1 MYYIPLYIYFMAV
14 SFLVSLFVYLRVNKV
29 SYLKWFPLFLFST
42 VVIECVGIYL
52 ANKGKSNTVLY
63 NFFTLFE
70 FSYYI
75 ILISQAI
82 NTRKA
87 KKILYSVV
95 AIYLVIAL
103 FNIFF
108 IQKNVFHSITY
119 SLGCLLV
126 VACSVYYFFE
136 LFQQPKSSSLLR
148 EPAFWICTG
157 LLFYYSCSFPL
168 MGAINFLNVIPP
180 LLFNNA
186 ITFLTILNILLYS
199 LFTIAFLCQL
209 KIRKYTLS

>member
-1 MYYIPLYIYFMAV
+1 MYYLSIYIYFIAV

-42 VVIECVGIYL
+42 VVIECVALYL
-52 ANKGKSNTVLY
+52 ANKGQSNTALY

-82 NTRKA
+82 NNRKA
-87 KKILYSVV
+87 KRILYSVV
-95 AIYLVIAL
+95 TIYLLITL
-103 FNIFF
+103 FNILF

-136 LFQQPKSSSLLR
+136 LFKQPKSSSLLR

-157 LLFYYSCSFPL
+157 LLFYYSCSLPL
-168 MGAINFLNVIPP
+168 MGAINFWNSIPP
-180 LLFNNA
+180 LLFNNTV
-186 ITFLTILNILLYS
+186 TFLHILNILLYS

-209 KIRKYTLS
+209 KTRRYTLS